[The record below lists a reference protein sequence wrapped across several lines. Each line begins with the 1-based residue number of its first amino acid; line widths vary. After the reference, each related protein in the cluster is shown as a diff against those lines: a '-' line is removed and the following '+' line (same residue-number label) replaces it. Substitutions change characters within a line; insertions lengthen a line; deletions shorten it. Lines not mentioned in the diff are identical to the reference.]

1 MADGPNDFRDPKVTN
16 DSNSSGG
23 IGKLIG
29 YAIAALLALL
39 LLLWLF
45 GAFDNE
51 DAVVV
56 TDDQPV
62 VTDQEP
68 IVTDEQPDAVV
79 VPVE

>member
-1 MADGPNDFRDPKVTN
+1 MADGPNDFRDPKVTG
-16 DSNSSGG
+16 SSASSGG
-23 IGKLIG
+23 IGKWIG
-29 YAIAALLALL
+29 YAIAALVALL

-45 GAFDNE
+45 GAFDND

-62 VTDQEP
+62 VTDQ
-68 IVTDEQPDAVV
+68 PDAVV